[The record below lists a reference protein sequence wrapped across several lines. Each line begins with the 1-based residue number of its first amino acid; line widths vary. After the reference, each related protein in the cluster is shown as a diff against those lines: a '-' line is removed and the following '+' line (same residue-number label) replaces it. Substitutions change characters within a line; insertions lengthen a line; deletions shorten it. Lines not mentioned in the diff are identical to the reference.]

1 VVYYNQ
7 KGEVKMY
14 IILLSNRMWYTA
26 DTLQEVKDFIK
37 IVKKAKILKCI
48 APGQWEE
55 IKIKGE

>member
-1 VVYYNQ
+1 
-7 KGEVKMY
+7 MY